1 MFNKIFL
8 IMENVNTD
16 DAVEKAGE
24 MMMLPMNQLPELAID
39 FLEFLSARVGFCG
52 EVCLTAYAAYNQMVL
67 NMKCDDELYKI
78 TDPIYIKWWTDKG
91 YSL

>member
-52 EVCLTAYAAYNQMVL
+52 RYV
-67 NMKCDDELYKI
+67 
-78 TDPIYIKWWTDKG
+78 
-91 YSL
+91 